1 MRSLP
6 FSSLSPPHSLFLLF
20 FFFLSFFFNGDCQI
34 SQLSGISE
42 EKKES
47 EEEFA
52 PLFLSTLLSFA
63 GNVDRSTVTAN
74 VLDRRKG
81 LRQVPITIEKW
92 VNRRFHFFALLPLS
106 LSFSLSHSR
115 SLLDEFIIGLIFNF
129 EEQLLSLPLFR
140 GSHEYSTRKFTRI
153 AKRKMI
159 TGERSC
165 IRASW
170 FISTRFRVR
179 FQRRLAKT
187 SRGHRIRCS
196 NSYRGIDSKLGIQ
209 TGRDTEWTVEKLKK
223 QATPINLA
231 YVTLERGFKLGAR
244 L

>member
-6 FSSLSPPHSLFLLF
+6 FSSLSPPHSLFLL
-20 FFFLSFFFNGDCQI
+20 FFLSFFFNGDCQI

-81 LRQVPITIEKW
+81 LREVPITIEKW

-115 SLLDEFIIGLIFNF
+115 FSTNLSSALYLISRNNYSPSLCFGGRMN
-129 EEQLLSLPLFR
+129 
-140 GSHEYSTRKFTRI
+140 
-153 AKRKMI
+153 
-159 TGERSC
+159 
-165 IRASW
+165 
-170 FISTRFRVR
+170 
-179 FQRRLAKT
+179 
-187 SRGHRIRCS
+187 IRCE
-196 NSYRGIDSKLGIQ
+196 NSRES
-209 TGRDTEWTVEKLKK
+209 RSEK
-223 QATPINLA
+223 
-231 YVTLERGFKLGAR
+231 
-244 L
+244 